1 MLGDLGDFRIILKT
15 ILGDLKNVKRFK
27 NDMILWGS
35 YFLTYL
41 DYFKGTKHDN
51 RKRISFLNYT
61 QFTIDLNNYL
71 KDDLPNALNYI
82 RVLLASIRKDIP
94 GFPISFWCR
103 ILGDLGDF
111 RGIFITILGDFTS
124 KVLKISQNFKIF

>member
-1 MLGDLGDFRIILKT
+1 MWRGLKMM
-15 ILGDLKNVKRFK
+15 
-27 NDMILWGS
+27 MILWGS